1 MLFSVL
7 TQSNHWSDQRV
18 VAQSLKTGERR
29 LLVRGASNAR
39 YLPTGHI
46 DCRVV
51 FAMDKALSAPAR
63 RDSVKTIDSAAFSSL
78 FGAAKVPAA
87 VFAKAPSQTRPQ
99 RSRGRHR
106 SGCCGDEAAESELGM
121 PSYCRAD
128 RLSLWYS
135 YE

>member
-46 DCRVV
+46 VYARGQTLM
-51 FAMDKALSAPAR
+51 AAPFNPERLELANQYSTR
-63 RDSVKTIDSAAFSSL
+63 RRRYVR
-78 FGAAKVPAA
+78 PA
-87 VFAKAPSQTRPQ
+87 QEGWCWR
-99 RSRGRHR
+99 
-106 SGCCGDEAAESELGM
+106 
-121 PSYCRAD
+121 
-128 RLSLWYS
+128 
-135 YE
+135 